1 MFSFAFA
8 LLHASV
14 ATAIELPAP
23 ESFATESEVVTT
35 GSGLRV
41 VLAPEPGATQLTAQW
56 LFDQGANDDDA
67 AHSGLAHVVEH
78 LAFGPTGDA
87 NSLDYD
93 TRLGAL
99 GGSSDGWTDRE
110 RSGLGAVVPVAVP
123 EAVAALIELEADR
136 WERLVIDAPHL
147 EKQRRI
153 VHQELAE
160 TLDLAH
166 GPDRAWLD
174 TLLWAGGEPWSRHPQ
189 SPPNEAATVE
199 EAAAKW
205 REMGGRAVLV
215 FAGGFELAPTR
226 AAVLEAFSGANGA
239 KTVLAKLPRRG
250 VNLGEPGCEA
260 GAPAARWR
268 KGDVAEGA
276 VYVAW
281 PVPGRTHGD
290 RVALEAIARWM
301 GGARVSVGRDC
312 GELVVER
319 RGGWWRIGEHAASIR
334 RAVTGLGKQGIDA
347 TSLRRMQTAQLTDLA
362 RANGLLDL
370 RARILGACALT
381 PTIAGCLDREAAAW
395 LALTVE
401 DTRRAAARWL
411 LASAA
416 TTLAVMPP
424 DTDLAPPIPGMR
436 RWGGP

>member
-1 MFSFAFA
+1 MLFVA
-8 LLHASV
+8 LELLV
-14 ATAIELPAP
+14 AAPAEALELPDAP
-23 ESFATESEVVTT
+23 SFATSRETITT
-35 GSGLRV
+35 ASGLRV
-41 VLAPEPGATQLTAQW
+41 VLAPEPGAAQVTAQW
-56 LFDQGANDDDA
+56 LFDAGANDDDA
-67 AHSGLAHVVEH
+67 AHAGLAHLVEH
-78 LAFGPTGDA
+78 LAFGPLGGVD
-87 NSLDYD
+87 LPDYD
-93 TRLGAL
+93 ARLGAL

-110 RSGLGAVVPVAVP
+110 RSGLGAMVPTVVPGA
-123 EAVAALIELEADR
+123 AAALVQLEADR
-136 WERLVIDAPHL
+136 WERLVIDAQGI

-189 SPPNEAATVE
+189 SPPSEAATVE
-199 EAAAKW
+199 EAKAKW
-205 REMGGRAVLV
+205 GHMRARAVLV
-215 FAGGFELAPTR
+215 FAGGFEIEPVR
-226 AAVLEAFSGANGA
+226 AAVMAAFAGEP
-239 KTVLAKLPRRG
+239 VLAALPRG
-250 VNLGEPGCEA
+250 PGGGLGEPGCEP
-260 GAPAARWR
+260 GAPAVRWR

-276 VYVAW
+276 LYVAW
-281 PVPGRTHGD
+281 PVPGRGSGD
-290 RVALEAIARWM
+290 RLALEAIARWM
-301 GGARVSVGRDC
+301 GGARVSVGEGC

-334 RAVTGLGKQGIDA
+334 RAVTGLGRQGIDA
-347 TSLRRMQTAQLTDLA
+347 ATLRRLQTAQLTDLA

-381 PTIAGCLDREAAAW
+381 PTIPGCLDREAEGW

-411 LASAA
+411 FPEAS

-424 DTDLAPPIPGMR
+424 DTEFGPPIPGMR

>member
-1 MFSFAFA
+1 MSFVGLG
-8 LLHASV
+8 LLLA
-14 ATAIELPAP
+14 ATAEAMELPSAA
-23 ESFATESEVVTT
+23 SFATEAQSVTT
-35 GSGLRV
+35 PSGLRV
-41 VLAPEPGATQLTAQW
+41 VLAPEPGAAQITAQW
-56 LFDQGANDDDA
+56 LFDAGANDDDLA
-67 AHSGLAHVVEH
+67 QAGLAHVVEH
-78 LAFGPTGDA
+78 LAFGPMGEA
-87 NSLDYD
+87 NSPDYD

-110 RSGLGAVVPVAVP
+110 RSGLGAVVPAAVP
-123 EAVAALIELEADR
+123 GASAALIQLEADR
-136 WERLVIDAPHL
+136 WERLVIDDASL

-153 VHQELAE
+153 VQQELAE

-189 SPPNEAATVE
+189 SPPNEAATVQ
-199 EAAAKW
+199 EAKAKW
-205 REMGGRAVLV
+205 RHMRHRAVLV
-215 FAGGFELAPTR
+215 FAGGFELESART
-226 AAVLEAFSGANGA
+226 AVMAAFSGEP
-239 KTVLAKLPRRG
+239 VLAALPDG
-250 VNLGEPGCEA
+250 PGGGLGEPGCEPA
-260 GAPAARWR
+260 ASAARWR
-268 KGDVAEGA
+268 RGDVAEGA
-276 VYVAW
+276 LYVAW
-281 PVPGRTHGD
+281 PVPGRRHGD

-301 GGARVSVGRDC
+301 GGARVSVGRGC

-334 RAVTGLGKQGIDA
+334 RAATGLGKQGIDA
-347 TSLRRMQTAQLTDLA
+347 TTLRRIQTAQLTDLA

-381 PTIAGCLDREAAAW
+381 PTIAGCLDNEAAGW

-411 LASAA
+411 LAEAS

-424 DTDLAPPIPGMR
+424 DTELSPPIPGMR
-436 RWGGP
+436 RWSGP